1 MLKRLCLVLAFVALA
16 LAACG
21 QSTVTA
27 GAGPAASVSATA
39 TITPTTTATSTPSPT
54 AKPPASTN
62 CVDELAQWQNLTHVG
77 DLLVRMEFSLA
88 YPSTKLPDNIPLAP
102 YKMTSDMGGKIPHD
116 PSVNPN
122 LALPTGGY
130 YGAIC
135 NASASAT
142 HTLTSLVLR
151 IDSFTPYSG
160 QVNEWN
166 VCATTYTRQG
176 GPAGGG
182 CGGGVADI
190 NCAQAT
196 FPTSARAGSNTPLV
210 FTGCTQMTLPHAL
223 PHGMLYGFNLGIA
236 APTAPGTYTFSLG
249 ISLDGAAPVYV
260 PVPHQ
265 LLLDSSARVWDGKA
279 CTAPAMLSQIPA
291 SDTAA
296 YVCPQS

>member
-1 MLKRLCLVLAFVALA
+1 MLQRLCLVLAFVALA

-27 GAGPAASVSATA
+27 GAGPTATA
-39 TITPTTTATSTPSPT
+39 TAMITPTATTTPSPT
-54 AKPPASTN
+54 AKPVSTN
-62 CVDELAQWQNLTHVG
+62 CADELAQLQNLTHVG
-77 DLLVRMEFSLA
+77 DLLVQMEFSLA
-88 YPSTKLPDNIPLAP
+88 YPSTKLPDSIPLAP
-102 YKMTSDMGGKIPHD
+102 YKVTSDMGGKIPHD

-130 YGAIC
+130 YGAVC
-135 NASASAT
+135 NASASAA

-151 IDSFTPYSG
+151 IDSFIPYSG
-160 QVNEWN
+160 QVNQWN
-166 VCATTYTRQG
+166 VCATTYTRQRG
-176 GPAGGG
+176 AGGGG
-182 CGGGVADI
+182 CGGGVADV

-196 FPTSARAGSNTPLV
+196 FPASAGAGANTPLV
-210 FTGCTQMTLPHAL
+210 FTGCTQVVLPHAL

-279 CTAPAMLSQIPA
+279 CTTPAMQSQVPA
-291 SDTAA
+291 NDTTA
-296 YVCPQS
+296 YVCPNS